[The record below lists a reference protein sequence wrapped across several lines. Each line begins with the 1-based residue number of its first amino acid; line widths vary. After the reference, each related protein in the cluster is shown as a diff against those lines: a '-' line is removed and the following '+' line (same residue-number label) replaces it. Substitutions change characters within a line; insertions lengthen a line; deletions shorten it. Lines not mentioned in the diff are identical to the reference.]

1 MYNLHLTAEQLEI
14 RDTVRDFVVRE
25 IKPVV
30 LHQDRLQEF
39 NPSFPL
45 ELLDKASQLG
55 LRTLALSEEA
65 GGAGADSLTSCI
77 VMEEL
82 AAGDVDVATALA
94 QTALLGSVLF
104 DHDDVMTPAQRGRFL
119 PQFVQDNRYHLA
131 LAGLDPDSDLG
142 WNYHRA
148 RAAETGV
155 ASTAVR
161 QSNGDW
167 VVNGAAGFVANAPI
181 AKLIAVAVR
190 TDPKQSGLNGVSILL
205 VPRDTHGLT
214 VREPEK
220 AREGSGGE
228 SMIRWYHGSGGNVV
242 FKDCRVLAEHML
254 GKKGATSLASGANA
268 MTRGIP
274 QWAAL
279 NLGVG
284 RAAYEAAVDYAKLRI
299 QGGRPIIEHQAIGA
313 ILADIAVKL
322 EVARNMVWKA
332 AWAADHPDAL
342 ADRSLPDLPQ
352 QTIAR
357 VFTSEVVREVT
368 ERAAECFGAMG
379 VMRDMPLQKYVHD
392 ALIFLH
398 AEESNSAATL
408 RIAEAVAGYRRPLA
422 A

>member
-14 RDTVRDFVVRE
+14 RETVRDFVVRE

-30 LHQDRLQEF
+30 LHPDRLQEF
-39 NPSFPL
+39 NPRFPL

-82 AAGDVDVATALA
+82 AAGDVDVAAALA
-94 QTALLGSVLF
+94 QTSLLGHVLF
-104 DHDDVMTPAQRGRFL
+104 DRAMTPAQRARFL
-119 PQFVQDNRYHLA
+119 PQFVQDDRYHLA
-131 LAGLDPDSDLG
+131 FAGHDPDADLG
-142 WNYHRA
+142 WSYHRS
-148 RAAETGV
+148 RANETGV
-155 ASTAVR
+155 ATTAVR

-167 VVNGAAGFVANAPI
+167 VVNGVTGFVANVPI

-190 TDPKQSGLNGVSILL
+190 IDPKKAGMNGVSTLL
-205 VPRDTHGLT
+205 VPRDAPGLT
-214 VREPEK
+214 VREPDK
-220 AREGSGGE
+220 AGGGSGGE
-228 SMIRWYHGSGGNVV
+228 AMIRWYHGTGGELV
-242 FKDCRVLAEHML
+242 FKDCRVPSDHLL
-254 GKKGATSLASGANA
+254 GNEAADPLTGRARA
-268 MTRGIP
+268 MQHGIP
-274 QWAAL
+274 QWAAI
-279 NLGVG
+279 NLGIG

-299 QGGRPIIEHQAIGA
+299 QGGRPIIEHQAIGT
-313 ILADIAVKL
+313 ILAEIALKL

-332 AWAADHPDAL
+332 AWALDHPDAL
-342 ADRSLPDLPQ
+342 TDRSLPDLPL

-357 VFTSEVVREVT
+357 VFTSEVVHEVT
-368 ERAAECFGAMG
+368 EGAAECFGAMG

-398 AEESNSAATL
+398 SEESNSAATL